1 MIAATV
7 IPSTFIE
14 KIMKRKLLAT
24 TVACVLTAGCA
35 SSNAPIVYENGTT
48 TPSLPNE
55 RLVNLNAA
63 TLERQ
68 TFEQERSG
76 LMQKIHDLGNE
87 LSDLKEKLQTKS
99 PAIASVADK
108 PVGAVNAVNAVG
120 KPVAVTKTTPAQTKK
135 MKQQKTA
142 TAGATA
148 ASGTNQVTGAPRET
162 IVIQDTGM
170 VFRVM
175 HGYAKTDFH
184 PSKSL
189 QQQLLQ
195 AARAGKRIEIRGRT
209 DASTPNAVDREIALQ
224 RALNARV
231 FLANNG
237 IHPRKMQVNYM
248 AAGDNVASNTT
259 AEGRARNRRVEIETA
274 GITPRVLEDMAA
286 VIRHDLQ

>member
-1 MIAATV
+1 
-7 IPSTFIE
+7 
-14 KIMKRKLLAT
+14 MKQKFLVVS
-24 TVACVLTAGCA
+24 VACVLIAGCA
-35 SSNAPIVYENGTT
+35 SSTAPVVFENGRN
-48 TPSLPNE
+48 TPAQPNDK
-55 RLVNLNAA
+55 LMALNAA
-63 TLERQ
+63 ALERQ
-68 TFEQERSG
+68 TYEHERTS
-76 LMQKIHDLGNE
+76 LMQKIYDLDNE
-87 LSDLKEKLQTKS
+87 LSDLKIKLQATK
-99 PAIASVADK
+99 PASA
-108 PVGAVNAVNAVG
+108 PVVEKVNAPSAA
-120 KPVAVTKTTPAQTKK
+120 PVAMAVAKKTKQLKSVSPFVATT
-135 MKQQKTA
+135 
-142 TAGATA
+142 
-148 ASGTNQVTGAPRET
+148 NAPRET

-175 HGYAKTDFH
+175 HGFARTDFH

-195 AARAGKRIEIRGRT
+195 AARAGKRVEIRGRT

-259 AEGRARNRRVEIETA
+259 AEGRARNRRVEIETT

-286 VIRHDLQ
+286 IIRHDLQ

>member
-1 MIAATV
+1 M
-7 IPSTFIE
+7 
-14 KIMKRKLLAT
+14 
-24 TVACVLTAGCA
+24 ACVLIGGCA
-35 SSNAPIVYENGTT
+35 SSGTPVVFENGSS
-48 TPSLPNE
+48 TPSQPNE
-55 RLVNLNAA
+55 KITALNAS
-63 TLERQ
+63 TLDRK
-68 TFEQERSG
+68 TYEQERTG
-76 LMQKIHDLGNE
+76 LMQKIYELGNE
-87 LSDLKEKLQTKS
+87 LSDLKTKLQATE
-99 PAIASVADK
+99 PA
-108 PVGAVNAVNAVG
+108 AV
-120 KPVAVTKTTPAQTKK
+120 PVAEKPSLAVVTPVATPKAKK
-135 MKQQKTA
+135 SRQQKSA
-142 TAGATA
+142 AA
-148 ASGTNQVTGAPRET
+148 ASAEVTNAPRET

-175 HGYAKTDFH
+175 HGFAKTDFR

-195 AARAGKRIEIRGRT
+195 AARAGKRVEIRGRT

-259 AEGRARNRRVEIETA
+259 AGGRARNRRVEIETT
-274 GITPRVLEDMAA
+274 GITPHVLEDMAA